1 MTRTRFKH
9 IFDPE
14 LLGQL
19 LWFGRLRWLAVCGLA
34 LASVLGPQ
42 FGFESVWPGLFVVA
56 SIVAVYNLFFR
67 WLLEGHRR
75 KTGDRSSID
84 LRAVAICESVMDL
97 AALMVTVHFTGGLQS
112 PLLPFFA
119 FHMAIGT
126 IMIAGRWT
134 YLLAGGVSLAALIM
148 LPLQSRGVLAFHPLV
163 AGSEF
168 DGGTAGLNLLTLIVA
183 LFGIVYLTDSVAS
196 RLKQLSIELY
206 ETTRT
211 LSERTRELQLLFGD
225 MADLERRK
233 SHYMRISA
241 HQLRSPVGTI
251 RTVLNVLAQGYVD
264 PATPDGMKMLNGAI
278 DTTDSLLAVI
288 NDLLDLAKLREGRD
302 RAPWSQWVNINQ
314 LLADLFDTLAPD
326 AEAKQVAMIPDFDG
340 VAILDWGVPTDL
352 VHAFENLLYNA
363 IKYNR
368 VGEDVTVELRA
379 NEDTAVIR
387 VIDRGIGIPEE
398 YLDQVFL
405 EFVRAPN
412 AKRHESDGTG
422 LGLAIVREVVQAHG
436 GTITAESDHG
446 RGSTFTIRFYLR
458 HTPPEA
464 GRLLQTGNE
473 RGYEAD
479 TPAEI
484 LSPD

>member
-14 LLGQL
+14 LLGRL
-19 LWFGRLRWLAVCGLA
+19 LWFGRLRWLAVCALA

-42 FGFESVWPGLFVVA
+42 FGFASVWPGLFVVA
-56 SIVAVYNLFFR
+56 SVVAFYNLLFHLFLR
-67 WLLEGHRR
+67 GHPR
-75 KTGDRSSID
+75 KTDDRTNID
-84 LRAVAICESVMDL
+84 LRAVAVCESVLDL
-97 AALMVTVHFTGGLQS
+97 TALMFTVHFTGGLQS

-126 IMIAGRWT
+126 IMIASRWT
-134 YLLAGGVSLAALIM
+134 YLLAGGVSLAAMFM
-148 LPLQSRGVLAFHPLV
+148 LALQSSGVLAYRPLV

-168 DGGTAGLNLLTLIVA
+168 DVGVAALNLLTLIVA

-211 LSERTRELQLLFGD
+211 LRDRTEELQRLFGD

-251 RTVLNVLAQGYVD
+251 QTVLRVLAQGYVD
-264 PATPDGMKMLNGAI
+264 PSTPEGMKMLNGAI

-302 RAPWSQWVNINQ
+302 KAPWSQTVNLNQ

-326 AEAKQVAMIPDFDG
+326 AEEKQLTMTPDFDG

-352 VHAFENLLYNA
+352 VHAFENLMYNA

-368 VGEDVTVELRA
+368 VGGEVRVKLRVED
-379 NEDTAVIR
+379 DTAVIR
-387 VIDRGIGIPEE
+387 VIDRGIGIPDD
-398 YLDQVFL
+398 YLDQVFM

-412 AKRHESDGTG
+412 AKHHESEGTG
-422 LGLAIVREVVQAHG
+422 LGLAIVREVVQVHG
-436 GTITAESDHG
+436 GSIAVESDHG
-446 RGSTFTIRFYLR
+446 QGSTFTVRFYLG

-464 GRLLQTGNE
+464 LRLLQAGNE
-473 RGYEAD
+473 PGYEAD
-479 TPAEI
+479 TPPEI
-484 LSPD
+484 STAS

>member
-1 MTRTRFKH
+1 MNRTRFKH

-14 LLGQL
+14 LLGRL
-19 LWFGRLRWLAVCGLA
+19 LWFGRLRWVAVCALA

-42 FGFESVWPGLFVVA
+42 FGFASVWPGLLVIA
-56 SIVAVYNLFFR
+56 SVVAVYNVLFH
-67 WLLEGHRR
+67 WLLRGHRQ
-75 KTGDRSSID
+75 KPGDRSSID
-84 LRAVAICESVMDL
+84 LRAVAICESVLDL
-97 AALMVTVHFTGGLQS
+97 TALMVTVHFTGGLQS

-134 YLLAGGVSLAALIM
+134 YLLAAGVSVTAMIM
-148 LPLQSRGVLAFHPLV
+148 LGLQSRGVIVFRPLV
-163 AGSEF
+163 TGSEF
-168 DGGTAGLNLLTLIVA
+168 DIGVASLNLLTLVVA

-211 LSERTRELQLLFGD
+211 LRDRTDELQRLFGD
-225 MADLERRK
+225 MADLEQRK

-251 RTVLNVLAQGYVD
+251 QTVLRVLAQGYVD
-264 PATPDGMKMLNGAI
+264 PSTPEGMKMLNGAI
-278 DTTDSLLAVI
+278 DTTDNLLTVI

-302 RAPWSQWVNINQ
+302 KAPWSQSVNLNQ

-326 AEAKQVAMIPDFDG
+326 AEAKQVTMTPDFDG

-352 VHAFENLLYNA
+352 VHAFENLMYNA

-368 VGEDVTVELRA
+368 VGGEVKVELRVE
-379 NEDTAVIR
+379 EDTAVIR
-387 VIDRGIGIPEE
+387 VIDRGIGIPNE

-412 AKRHESDGTG
+412 AKHHESEGTG
-422 LGLAIVREVVQAHG
+422 LGLAIVREVVQVHG
-436 GTITAESDHG
+436 GTISAESQDG
-446 RGSTFTIRFYLR
+446 QGSTFTVRFYLG

-464 GRLLQTGNE
+464 LRLLQPSNE
-473 RGYEAD
+473 PGYEAD
-479 TPAEI
+479 TPPEI
-484 LSPD
+484 LTAS